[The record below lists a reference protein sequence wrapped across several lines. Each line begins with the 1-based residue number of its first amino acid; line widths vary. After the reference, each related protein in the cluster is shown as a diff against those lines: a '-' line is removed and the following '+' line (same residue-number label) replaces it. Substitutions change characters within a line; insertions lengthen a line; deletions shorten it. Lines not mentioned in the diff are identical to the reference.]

1 MRETIGKGGNLLLF
15 PLVSLSFADFLE
27 IKWYN
32 ERYGKRKIACQY
44 AKFK

>member
-1 MRETIGKGGNLLLF
+1 MENEEISFFFLWSL
-15 PLVSLSFADFLE
+15 LSFADFLE

-32 ERYGKRKIACQY
+32 EWYGKRKIACQY